1 MNERHGGLRVEKGHG
16 RFNFRSF
23 FKLINQ
29 VHPKYWQ
36 FILGIIIGLIATG
49 INLWVP
55 KMA

>member
-29 VHPKYWQ
+29 VHPGDYNWTGCYWNQ
-36 FILGIIIGLIATG
+36 FMGS
-49 INLWVP
+49 
-55 KMA
+55 